1 MGELI
6 KTTSEFPLT
15 FSVIGTCGLAGA
27 RLVIIVFSW
36 LKLFIQ
42 HMLCRS
48 IIWSMTYELDRCE
61 R

>member
-6 KTTSEFPLT
+6 KTTSEFPLA

-36 LKLFIQ
+36 LKLRIYTAYA
-42 HMLCRS
+42 MPINNLEYD
-48 IIWSMTYELDRCE
+48 I
-61 R
+61 